1 MSTQRI
7 EHTVQGYTYQR
18 PKRTREDVE
27 FPLGPE
33 QSKSRQD
40 EGADSREA
48 ARGCI
53 LGLLRKVEADAEG
66 DLSFADVVAHH
77 EAVQS
82 QWNGEV
88 GDDLAELGV
97 NTDVPFRI
105 MYDPAGG
112 VTVVGDHPDREMIDR
127 YFVANPARVREFGE
141 IFRYGRLASA
151 TEARLGPGEM
161 EQTPGVEAMA
171 SWYAANMDTASLSGG
186 GGIVVGGGG
195 TVYKGLDI
203 RV

>member
-7 EHTVQGYTYQR
+7 EHTVQGHTYQR
-18 PKRTREDVE
+18 PKRTREDVD
-27 FPLGPE
+27 FSLGPE

-40 EGADSREA
+40 DGADSRET

-53 LGLLRKVEADAEG
+53 LSLLRKVEADTGGE
-66 DLSFADVVAHH
+66 LSFADVIAHH

-82 QWNGEV
+82 RWNGEV

-105 MYDPAGG
+105 MHDPAGG
-112 VTVVGDHPDREMIDR
+112 VTVVGEHPGREMIDR
-127 YFVANPARVREFGE
+127 YFVANPALVREFGE
-141 IFRYGRLASA
+141 ILQYGRLASA
-151 TEARLGPGEM
+151 AEARLSPGEM
-161 EQTPGVEAMA
+161 EQTPGVGAMA
-171 SWYAANMDTASLSGG
+171 GWFVTNMDTASLSGE